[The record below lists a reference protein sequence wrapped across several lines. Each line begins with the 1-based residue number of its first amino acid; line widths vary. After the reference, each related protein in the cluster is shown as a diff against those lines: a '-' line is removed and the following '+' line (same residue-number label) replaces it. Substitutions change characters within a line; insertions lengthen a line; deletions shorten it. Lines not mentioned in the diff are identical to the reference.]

1 VPRPN
6 RIAIIHGVLVI
17 FAAALIAQS
26 AKVQIVHGKEWA
38 ARGKQ
43 QHFFSS
49 SLAAARG
56 EILDASGETLVESRE
71 LIHIA
76 IAPPEVADTAKL
88 LRAMRQSGIA
98 DPVLRSVVDSRHKW
112 IEVPGLFTAP
122 DVAALIPLRGVHAT
136 PVMQRVYSTS
146 PGIRRIVGRLD
157 PTGKALDGIE
167 SALDSTLR
175 GDSSRSSVARDK
187 RGNALGSPV
196 DAPAAAHDG
205 ATVVLTI
212 NHALQDICE
221 RALSEAVD
229 SLHATGGDIV
239 VMNPHNGDILAL
251 ASYRVDAAAV
261 ANTAITEPFEPGS
274 TLKPFVAAALLMK
287 KRARPDEMINTFGG
301 KLVLDGRTITDT
313 HPAASLSLFDVL
325 KYSSN
330 IGIVEFGQRLTPRE
344 KYENFRDFGFGA
356 PTGVTLPAES
366 PGILREPKTWSKQT
380 PASVLMGYE
389 IAVTPLQLVTAYSS
403 IANGGEL
410 LEPHIVKE
418 IRAANGDVV
427 YRADKRVVR
436 RVMSPDV
443 AAVIRQ
449 MLLGVVQGGTATKA
463 DLQTFEVAGKS
474 GTARRVEKGE
484 GYGAGSYTASFVGL
498 FPGDDPQY
506 VVLVKLD
513 SPQGAHYAG
522 GEIAAPVTNVVLRA
536 ALAARDAALN
546 RESLAAAEK
555 RDTAKTAVIASSDAH
570 PETVAVVSP
579 SDSDAGSI
587 SYVVHLPSQNHVAP
601 VTLTPRVIPD
611 VTGMTLRAAVHALHA
626 AGFRVQLV
634 GSPALATI
642 PAAGAVALAGTTV
655 QLGHPA
661 Q

>member
-6 RIAIIHGVLVI
+6 RLAIIHGVLVI
-17 FAAALIAQS
+17 FAAALIAQL
-26 AKVQIVHGKEWA
+26 AKVQIVHGREWSEMG
-38 ARGKQ
+38 RQ

-49 SLAAARG
+49 SLPAARG

-71 LIHIA
+71 LMHIA
-76 IAPPEVADTAKL
+76 IAPPEVRDTAKL

-98 DPVLRSVVDSRHKW
+98 DAILKSVIDSRHKW
-112 IEVPGLFTAP
+112 IEVPGLFVPP
-122 DVAALIPLRGVHAT
+122 DVAALIALRGVHAT

-157 PTGKALDGIE
+157 PSGKALDGIE
-167 SALDSTLR
+167 AALDSTLR
-175 GDSSRSSVARDK
+175 GDSARASVARDK
-187 RGNALGSPV
+187 RGNALGSPL
-196 DAPAAAHDG
+196 DAGTLSRDG

-221 RALSEAVD
+221 RALADAVD
-229 SLHATGGDIV
+229 TLHASGGDIV
-239 VMNPHNGDILAL
+239 VMNPHNGDVLAL
-251 ASYRVDAAAV
+251 ASQRVDAAAV
-261 ANTAITEPFEPGS
+261 ANTAVTEPFEPGS
-274 TLKPFVAAALLMK
+274 TLKPFVAAALLAK
-287 KRARPDEMINTFGG
+287 GRARPDEMINTFGG
-301 KLVLDGRTITDT
+301 KLELEGRTITDT
-313 HPAASLSLFDVL
+313 HPAASLSLFDVV
-325 KYSSN
+325 KFSSN

-366 PGILREPKTWSKQT
+366 PGTLREPKTWSKQT

-403 IANGGEL
+403 IANGGDL

-418 IRAANGDVV
+418 IRAANGDVL

-436 RVMSPDV
+436 HVISPEVARVV
-443 AAVIRQ
+443 RQ

-474 GTARRVEKGE
+474 GTARRVEKGQ
-484 GYGAGSYTASFVGL
+484 GYGAGNYTASFVGL

-522 GEIAAPVTNVVLRA
+522 GEIAAPVTNIVLRA

-546 RESLAAAEK
+546 RQSLAAAEK
-555 RDTAKTAVIASSDAH
+555 RDTTNNAILASTDAH

-587 SYVVHLPSQNHVAP
+587 SYVVHLPSQNHTAP

-611 VTGMTLRAAVHALHA
+611 VRGMTLRAAVHALHA

-634 GSPALATI
+634 ASSALATN

>member
-1 VPRPN
+1 MPRPN
-6 RIAIIHGVLVI
+6 RLTIIHGVLVI

-38 ARGKQ
+38 ARGRQ

-49 SLAAARG
+49 SLPGARG

-71 LIHIA
+71 LLHIA
-76 IAPPEVADTAKL
+76 IAPPEVRDTATL

-98 DPVLRSVVDSRHKW
+98 DPVIKSVIDSRHKW
-112 IEVPGLFTAP
+112 IDVPGAFTPP
-122 DVAALIPLRGVHAT
+122 DVSALVALRGVHAT

-157 PTGKALDGIE
+157 PSGKALDGIE
-167 SALDSTLR
+167 SALDSALR
-175 GDSSRSSVARDK
+175 GDSSRASVARDK
-187 RGNALGSPV
+187 RGNAIGSPP
-196 DAPAAAHDG
+196 DAASLSREG

-212 NHALQDICE
+212 NRALQDICE
-221 RALSEAVD
+221 RALGEAID
-229 SLHATGGDIV
+229 SLHASGGDIV
-239 VMNPHNGDILAL
+239 VMNPHNGDVLAL
-251 ASYRVDAAAV
+251 ASQRTGVAAF
-261 ANTAITEPFEPGS
+261 ANTAVTEPFEPGS
-274 TLKPFVAAALLMK
+274 TLKPFVVGALLTK
-287 KRARPDEMINTFGG
+287 KLARPDETINTFGG
-301 KLVLDGRTITDT
+301 KLEIDGRTITDT
-313 HPAASLSLFDVL
+313 HPAAQLSLSDVVRF
-325 KYSSN
+325 SSN
-330 IGIVEFGQRLTPRE
+330 IGIVMFGQRLTPRE

-356 PTGVTLPAES
+356 PTGITLPAES

-403 IANGGEL
+403 IANGGDL

-418 IRAANGDVV
+418 IRAANGDVL
-427 YRADKRVVR
+427 YKADKRVVR
-436 RVMSPDV
+436 HVLSPDV
-443 AAVIRQ
+443 AHTIQQ

-474 GTARRVEKGE
+474 GTARRVVNGR
-484 GYGAGSYTASFVGL
+484 GYGAGNYTASFVGL

-513 SPQGAHYAG
+513 SPQGGRYG
-522 GEIAAPVTNVVLRA
+522 GGDIAAPVTNVVLRA

-546 RESLAAAEK
+546 RQSLAASEK
-555 RDTAKTAVIASSDAH
+555 RDTAHKAVIATNDAL

-587 SYVVHLPSQNHVAP
+587 SYVVHLPSQNHTAP
-601 VTLTPRVIPD
+601 VTLTPRLVPD
-611 VTGMTLRAAVHALHA
+611 VRGMTLRAAVHALHA

-634 GSPALATI
+634 GSPVIATN
-642 PAAGAVALAGTTV
+642 PAAGSVALAGTTV
-655 QLGHPA
+655 QLGHPG